1 MLCQNL
7 STAVCMYNPG
17 WGFRDSGFLCILTET
32 RRPHPRIRFF
42 PKLLQ
47 QRGTR
52 EGRHPFEWIYTE
64 EGEICMHIPE
74 NYLSPQTCGVM
85 AAAMV
90 PVWGVCIHKVK
101 AELPKE
107 KVALMGAFG
116 AFSFISMMFNI
127 PIPGGT
133 TGHAVGGTLIAAL
146 LGPYAACLSV
156 SVALLLQALIFG
168 DGGIL
173 AFGANCFNMAFV
185 LPFVGYAVFS
195 LIRKHVKKNGDLI
208 GAAVGSYLG
217 INAAALCAAIEFGIQ
232 PMLFRDSAGNALYCP
247 YGLNVSIPAMMAG
260 HLTIFGLA
268 EVVFTVAVLAF
279 VKKTSPALLE
289 SGAMAAASAGNAKQK
304 KSGRA
309 LGILMGI
316 LIVATPLG
324 LLAEGTAWGEWGVDE
339 IAATGIGYTPK
350 GMLDGFSLQALI
362 PDYAVAGLP
371 DWFGYILSAVIGAAV
386 LIIVF
391 RLIAGAGRKVQTE
404 S

>member
-1 MLCQNL
+1 
-7 STAVCMYNPG
+7 
-17 WGFRDSGFLCILTET
+17 
-32 RRPHPRIRFF
+32 
-42 PKLLQ
+42 
-47 QRGTR
+47 
-52 EGRHPFEWIYTE
+52 
-64 EGEICMHIPE
+64 MHIPE

-90 PVWGVCIHKVK
+90 PVWGVCIRKVK
-101 AELPKE
+101 TELPKE
-107 KVALMGAFG
+107 KIALMGVGA

-168 DGGIL
+168 DGGVL

-185 LPFVGYAVFS
+185 LPFVGYAVYS
-195 LIRKHVKKNGDLI
+195 LLRKWIRRGSGDLI
-208 GAAVGSYLG
+208 GAGVGAYLG

-232 PMLFRDSAGNALYCP
+232 PMLFRDAAGNALYCP
-247 YGLNVSIPAMMAG
+247 YGLNLSVPAMMIG
-260 HLTIFGLA
+260 HLTVFGLA

-279 VKKTSPALLE
+279 VKKTSPDMIT
-289 SGAMAAASAGNAKQK
+289 GAVSRGSEVFGNMDSRTAGMEAGITGNGTAGMEAASAAGKKADAASGR

-309 LGILMGI
+309 VSFLLGALIL
-316 LIVATPLG
+316 ATPLG

-339 IAATGIGYTPK
+339 IAATGAGYTPA
-350 GMLDGFSLQALI
+350 GMLNGFSLKALV
-362 PDYAVAGLP
+362 PDYSFAGLP
-371 DWFGYILSAVIGAAV
+371 EWFGYILSAVIGAAA

-391 RLIAGAGRKVQTE
+391 RLIGDVKKPQRQQVQA
-404 S
+404 

>member
-1 MLCQNL
+1 
-7 STAVCMYNPG
+7 
-17 WGFRDSGFLCILTET
+17 
-32 RRPHPRIRFF
+32 
-42 PKLLQ
+42 
-47 QRGTR
+47 
-52 EGRHPFEWIYTE
+52 
-64 EGEICMHIPE
+64 MHIPE

-85 AAAMV
+85 TAAMI
-90 PVWGVCIHKVK
+90 PVWGICIHKVK
-101 AELPKE
+101 EKLPRQ